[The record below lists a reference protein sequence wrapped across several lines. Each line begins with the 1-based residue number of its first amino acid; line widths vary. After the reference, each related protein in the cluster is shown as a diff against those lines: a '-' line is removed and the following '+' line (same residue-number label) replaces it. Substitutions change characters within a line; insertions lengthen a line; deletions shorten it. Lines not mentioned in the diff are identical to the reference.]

1 MQRWNRGTP
10 VSTGDVT
17 VLRSPRRRRDAT
29 LLSIG
34 LFVALAA
41 AMLPAFSVIAPGSWV
56 AGAAG
61 LSAAVL
67 AAGLGVRLARLPALA
82 ASLVEVVVWVVLLTA
97 MFGRPTALLGLIPT
111 PATVASVPGLLDAAA
126 EEIRVGVAP
135 VSAATGLSFLL
146 VAAFGALA
154 IVLDHVVLTARMP
167 LLAGVG
173 LVAVSLIPTIAI
185 PSDVD
190 VWSFVVLAAALLFL
204 LRIDTR
210 ARVQADPV
218 ARRPRTPRRVG
229 ASATALGVAAVAVIV
244 AVVATPLLPQPGL
257 RFASGGTGGV
267 GTTINP
273 NLELGNDLRQPRD
286 VDVLS
291 VRTTAPSA
299 PYLRAVTLS
308 SFDGSVWQPDSSDT
322 VPVRD
327 DAPVFDPLVVDGEIA
342 VADWTTDI
350 DVDQLD
356 SPWLPVPY
364 PASTVT
370 GLQGDWLGMPQNRTV
385 VSRSGSTRD
394 QVYEVQST
402 VARPTLEQIRA
413 RPVGGGNL
421 GDAVRTLPANVPA
434 VIGDTAREV
443 TAGTQNPY
451 DALIA
456 LQTWFRSSEFR
467 YSLDAP
473 VDSGFDGAGLDAVAD
488 FLQVRAGYCVHYAS
502 AFAVMAR
509 TLDMPSRIV
518 VGYLPG
524 SATGTPSDGRTTFVV
539 SSSQLHAWPEVYF
552 EGIGWVPF
560 EPTNSL
566 GVPTNFASS
575 SPNGAS
581 NAPATPQQDAAT
593 PGAQPSTAPS
603 QDGRVDVGDQDGVGT
618 GAGAGRGAAWVP
630 AAIAGLLVVLL
641 AATPA
646 VVRLVVRRRRLHAAR
661 AGDAVSA
668 WTALREDAVDL
679 GIPSPAAESPRA
691 FAARL
696 VADHGA
702 DADALD
708 LLRAALEQVSYAG
721 EAVDP
726 SAGAGLADAVD
737 RARVTLAAA
746 ASRPRR
752 LGARLVPRSLLVRP
766 GAASAEREPAGR

>member
-1 MQRWNRGTP
+1 M
-10 VSTGDVT
+10 T

-210 ARVQADPV
+210 ARVQTDPV

-434 VIGDTAREV
+434 IIGDTAREV

-581 NAPATPQQDAAT
+581 NAPATPQQAAAT

-603 QDGRVDVGDQDGVGT
+603 QDGRVNVGDQDGVGT

-630 AAIAGLLVVLL
+630 AALAGLLVVLL

-661 AGDAVSA
+661 AGDAVAA
-668 WTALREDAVDL
+668 WTALREDAIDL

-696 VADHGA
+696 IADHGA

-721 EAVDP
+721 DAIDP

-737 RARVTLAAA
+737 RTRVTLAAA

-752 LGARLVPRSLLVRP
+752 LGARLAPRSLLVRP
-766 GAASAEREPAGR
+766 GAASAEREPVGR

>member
-1 MQRWNRGTP
+1 M
-10 VSTGDVT
+10 STGDVT

-218 ARRPRTPRRVG
+218 ARRPRTPRRIG

-308 SFDGSVWQPDSSDT
+308 RFDGSVWQPDSSDT

-327 DAPVFDPLVVDGEIA
+327 DAPVFDPLIVDGEIA

-434 VIGDTAREV
+434 IIGDTAREV

-603 QDGRVDVGDQDGVGT
+603 QDGRVDVGDQNGVGT

-630 AAIAGLLVVLL
+630 AALAGLLVVLL

-661 AGDAVSA
+661 AGDAVAA

-696 VADHGA
+696 IGDHGA

-721 EAVDP
+721 DAIDP

-737 RARVTLAAA
+737 RARATLAAA

-752 LGARLVPRSLLVRP
+752 IGARLVPRSLLVRP
-766 GAASAEREPAGR
+766 GAASAEREPVGQ

>member
-1 MQRWNRGTP
+1 M
-10 VSTGDVT
+10 STGDVT

-434 VIGDTAREV
+434 IIGDTAREV

-630 AAIAGLLVVLL
+630 AALAGLLVVLL

-661 AGDAVSA
+661 AGDAVAA

-696 VADHGA
+696 IADHGA

-708 LLRAALEQVSYAG
+708 LLRASLEQVSYAG
-721 EAVDP
+721 DAIDP

-737 RARVTLAAA
+737 RTRVTLAAA

-752 LGARLVPRSLLVRP
+752 LGARLAPRSLLVRP
-766 GAASAEREPAGR
+766 GAASAEREPVGR

>member
-1 MQRWNRGTP
+1 M
-10 VSTGDVT
+10 T

-434 VIGDTAREV
+434 IIGDTAREV

-630 AAIAGLLVVLL
+630 AALAGLLVVLL

-661 AGDAVSA
+661 AGDAVAA

-696 VADHGA
+696 IADHGA

-721 EAVDP
+721 DAIDP

-737 RARVTLAAA
+737 RTRVTLAAA

-752 LGARLVPRSLLVRP
+752 LGARLAPRSLLVRP
-766 GAASAEREPAGR
+766 GAASAEREPVGR

>member
-1 MQRWNRGTP
+1 M
-10 VSTGDVT
+10 
-17 VLRSPRRRRDAT
+17 RSPRRRRDAT

-190 VWSFVVLAAALLFL
+190 VWGFVVLAAALLFL

-308 SFDGSVWQPDSSDT
+308 RFDGSVWQPDSSDT

-327 DAPVFDPLVVDGEIA
+327 DAPVFDPLIVDGEIA

-434 VIGDTAREV
+434 IIGDTAREV

-603 QDGRVDVGDQDGVGT
+603 QDGPVDVGDQDGVGT
-618 GAGAGRGAAWVP
+618 GAAAGRGAAWVP
-630 AAIAGLLVVLL
+630 AALAGLLVVLL

-661 AGDAVSA
+661 AGDAVAA

-696 VADHGA
+696 IADHGA

-708 LLRAALEQVSYAG
+708 LLRASLEQVSYAG
-721 EAVDP
+721 DAIDP

-737 RARVTLAAA
+737 RTRVTLAAA

-766 GAASAEREPAGR
+766 GAASAEREPVGR

>member
-1 MQRWNRGTP
+1 M
-10 VSTGDVT
+10 STGDVT

-218 ARRPRTPRRVG
+218 ARSPRTPRRVG

-434 VIGDTAREV
+434 IIGDTAREV

-630 AAIAGLLVVLL
+630 AALAGLLVVLL

-661 AGDAVSA
+661 AGDAVAA

-696 VADHGA
+696 IADHGA

-708 LLRAALEQVSYAG
+708 LLRASLEQVSYAG
-721 EAVDP
+721 DAIDP

-737 RARVTLAAA
+737 RTRVTLAAA

-752 LGARLVPRSLLVRP
+752 LGARLAPRSLLVRP
-766 GAASAEREPAGR
+766 GAASAEREPVGR